1 MLNFG
6 ASQSAL
12 GGLERSRVTG
22 RWTNGPEQKVERPE
36 KGAGE
41 ETVSGGVELG
51 GGGKRMERVLLS
63 SRHLRF
69 ADKEKI
75 TFALK

>member
-22 RWTNGPEQKVERPE
+22 RWTHGSEQKVERPE
-36 KGAGE
+36 KEAE
-41 ETVSGGVELG
+41 ETAR
-51 GGGKRMERVLLS
+51 GKHK
-63 SRHLRF
+63 SRGDSMGLAAAEPNLQLRQS
-69 ADKEKI
+69 
-75 TFALK
+75 

>member
-41 ETVSGGVELG
+41 ETAR
-51 GGGKRMERVLLS
+51 GKQK
-63 SRHLRF
+63 SRGDSMGLAAAEPNLQLRQS
-69 ADKEKI
+69 
-75 TFALK
+75 